1 VSSTPV
7 SHTTSTIDAAD
18 RTDPSDVAAAASPDG
33 WYATRAAAH
42 LVSLE
47 QARRWAG
54 RLSAVRLLLAL
65 ASILAA
71 VAWSRTTGDARALA
85 AITIACVAAFAAVV
99 RAHRRARA
107 REQASDLRHTVN
119 LRGIARVHRTWADL
133 TRPVWSWRGGESL
146 PPVADDLALV
156 GDASLSRLL
165 DVVTPALGGPRL
177 LDWLLAD
184 PPDAQMI
191 EARQAAVR
199 ALAARPELLEWWAAT
214 AESGRSVS
222 TRTLARFVD
231 WTGVPSAGR
240 LGVLR
245 AAAWAGPALLVLAA
259 SAGTAHLVPLG
270 PVVGLALMLNLAAAG
285 LVRRRVAPMLAAL
298 NDVPLLLRPVHM
310 LLSGIVAEPVDAD
323 EWRALQQRSMQGGG
337 PSAFDRLARILT
349 WSEVH
354 YSPLLHSALNALLV
368 WDVHVLDRL
377 ERWRATSGAAVRD
390 WLDATADA
398 EALVALA
405 TLAHDNPSWAFPAL
419 IIPDDRDE
427 TQAVLEARELGHP
440 LLSPTSR
447 VGNPVLLGERGST
460 LVVSGSNMAGKTT
473 LLRAIGLD
481 VLLAQAGAPACASQM
496 RWQRMRVRTSI
507 RIQDAPGEGV
517 SLFLAELRRL
527 KEIVDAAADSA
538 YPPVLY
544 LLDEVLHGTNSG
556 DRRTAT
562 RAVLARLRALGAVGV
577 VTTHDLEL
585 ADDPALS
592 AHTAHLHFREQYD
605 AGDSGP
611 RMTFDYRARPG
622 RATGANA
629 LALLEALGLG
639 SSTLPH

>member
-1 VSSTPV
+1 MSSIPA
-7 SHTTSTIDAAD
+7 SHGSGALDAAID
-18 RTDPSDVAAAASPDG
+18 TTADAAGSASPAHS
-33 WYATRAAAH
+33 YASRAATH
-42 LVSLE
+42 LAELE
-47 QARRWAG
+47 RARRSAG
-54 RLSAVRLLLAL
+54 RLSVVRLTLAL

-71 VAWSRTTGDARALA
+71 VAWSRSTGDARAAA
-85 AITIACVAAFAAVV
+85 AITVACVVAFAAVV

-107 REQASDLRHTVN
+107 REQASAVRHTVSM
-119 LRGIARVHRTWADL
+119 RGIARVHRTWADL
-133 TRPVWSWRGGESL
+133 TRPAWSWRGGAPL
-146 PPVADDLALV
+146 PPIADDLGLV
-156 GDASLSRLL
+156 GDASLTRLL

-184 PPDAQMI
+184 PPDAPAI
-191 EARQAAVR
+191 ESRQEAVR
-199 ALAARPELLEWWAAT
+199 ALAARSELLEWWAAT

-231 WTGVPSAGR
+231 WAEAPSDGR
-240 LGVLR
+240 LGALR
-245 AAAWAGPALLVLAA
+245 AMAWAGPSLLVIAA
-259 SAGTAHLVPLG
+259 SAGTAHIVPLG
-270 PVVGLALMLNLAAAG
+270 PAVGLMLVLNLAAAA
-285 LVRRRVAPMLAAL
+285 LVRRRVAPMLIAL

-310 LLSGIVAEPVDAD
+310 LLSRIVAEPVDA
-323 EWRALQQRSMQGGG
+323 EQWRLLQRRSMYGGG
-337 PSAFDRLARILT
+337 PSAFDRLARLLT

-354 YSPLLHSALNALLV
+354 YSPLLHSTLNALLV

-377 ERWRATSGAAVRD
+377 ERWRAVSGPAVSD
-390 WLDATADA
+390 WLAATSDA
-398 EALVALA
+398 EALAALA
-405 TLAHDNPSWAFPAL
+405 TLAHDNPTWVFPTV
-419 IIPDDRDE
+419 IVPTGRDD
-427 TQAVLEARELGHP
+427 THPVLEARDLGHP
-440 LLSPTSR
+440 LLAPTSR

-473 LLRAIGLD
+473 LLRAIGLNT
-481 VLLAQAGAPACASQM
+481 LLAQAGAPVCASHMQ
-496 RWQRMRVRTSI
+496 WQRMRVRTSI

-527 KEIVDAAADSA
+527 KEIVDAAAVA
-538 YPPVLY
+538 AQPPVLY

-562 RAVLARLRALGAVGV
+562 RAVLARLRSHGAVGV

-605 AGDSGP
+605 AGDAGP

-639 SSTLPH
+639 GATLPQ

>member
-1 VSSTPV
+1 MDDS
-7 SHTTSTIDAAD
+7 
-18 RTDPSDVAAAASPDG
+18 RDVVAAASPDES
-33 WYATRAAAH
+33 YATRAAAH
-42 LVSLE
+42 LGSLE
-47 QARRWAG
+47 QARRTAG
-54 RLSAVRLLLAL
+54 RLSALRLLLAL
-65 ASILAA
+65 ASIAAA
-71 VAWSRTTGDARALA
+71 VAWSRSTADTRAA
-85 AITIACVAAFAAVV
+85 TAITIACVVAFAVVV

-107 REQASDLRHTVN
+107 REQASAVRRTVS

-133 TRPVWSWRGGESL
+133 TRPAWPWRGGEPL
-146 PPVADDLALV
+146 PPIADDLALV
-156 GDASLSRLL
+156 GDASLTRLL

-177 LDWLLAD
+177 FDWLLAD
-184 PPDAQMI
+184 PPDAPMI

-222 TRTLARFVD
+222 TRTIARFVD
-231 WTGVPSAGR
+231 WAQALPAGR
-240 LGVLR
+240 LGILR
-245 AAAWAGPALLVLAA
+245 AAAWAGPALLVVAA
-259 SAGTAHLVPLG
+259 SAGAAHILPLG
-270 PVVGLALMLNLAAAG
+270 PLVGLALMLNLAAAA
-285 LVRRRVAPMLAAL
+285 LVRRRVAPMLTAL

-310 LLSGIVAEPVDAD
+310 LLSRIVAEPIDAE

-337 PSAFDRLARILT
+337 PAAFDRLERILT

-377 ERWRATSGAAVRD
+377 ERWRATSGPALLD

-419 IIPDDRDE
+419 LADDDRGD
-427 TQAVLEARELGHP
+427 THPVFEARELGHP

-481 VLLAQAGAPACASQM
+481 VLLAQAGAPACASHM
-496 RWQRMRVRTSI
+496 RWKRLRVRTSI
-507 RIQDAPGEGV
+507 RIQDVPGEGV

-527 KEIVDAAADSA
+527 KEIVDAASDTAQ
-538 YPPVLY
+538 PPVLY

-605 AGDSGP
+605 AGDGGP

-639 SSTLPH
+639 TSPLP